1 MPVDSAKW
9 LITSDCVMRFLPAAL
24 VAIVWCNT
32 SNENLDLKSKTDTHI
47 SHSSSKVFKKAA
59 FPRGFLKET
68 HHWPTNH
75 GSRQSKRLLM
85 IQIETHF
92 TAKPSKCQFFRG
104 MVGARGFEPPTS
116 RSQTER
122 TTRLCYAP
130 IPRESQEKR
139 LPQGQHHKSRE
150 SDGQA
155 HPVFAH
161 KNSLIAWIALA
172 RWLIWFLIASESSPK
187 VSLNPSGT
195 NRGSYPKPPLPRSS
209 NRIFP

>member
-1 MPVDSAKW
+1 
-9 LITSDCVMRFLPAAL
+9 MRFLPAAL

-68 HHWPTNH
+68 HHWPTYH

-85 IQIETHF
+85 IQIETYF
-92 TAKPSKCQFFRG
+92 TAKPSKCEFFRG

-130 IPRESQEKR
+130 SFLRKFGNLPNERAILAAASCSGQGSDECSGCLQRKR
-139 LPQGQHHKSRE
+139 AMADLVLGF
-150 SDGQA
+150 DG
-155 HPVFAH
+155 
-161 KNSLIAWIALA
+161 
-172 RWLIWFLIASESSPK
+172 
-187 VSLNPSGT
+187 
-195 NRGSYPKPPLPRSS
+195 
-209 NRIFP
+209 